1 MASTDPAA
9 LIQDL
14 TKYVK
19 AVQSDKSLF
28 DKSKCEK
35 YLTDIDGSLGSNPA
49 HAQRKALEK
58 HRIAISS
65 MMSGGDF
72 GGDQSDVPNQNISEK
87 IPIDHKN
94 LAGLLDQDQLDLI
107 KAKGGSLTLRWNPP
121 NSTPP
126 PFCPPSKQAKTIPV
140 GTTQSSHPTQSQSS
154 VTHTFLDEM
163 DS

>member
-9 LIQDL
+9 LVQEL
-14 TKYVK
+14 AKYVK

-72 GGDQSDVPNQNISEK
+72 GGDQSDVPNQNISEQ
-87 IPIDHKN
+87 IPIDHEN
-94 LAGLLDQDQLDLI
+94 LEGLLDQDQLDLI
-107 KAKGGSLTLRWNPP
+107 KAKGGSLMLQWIPP

-126 PFCPPSKQAKTIPV
+126 LFALL
-140 GTTQSSHPTQSQSS
+140 QSRLRLSPWGLFRAHILLKANLVLLIHFWMKWT
-154 VTHTFLDEM
+154 
-163 DS
+163 